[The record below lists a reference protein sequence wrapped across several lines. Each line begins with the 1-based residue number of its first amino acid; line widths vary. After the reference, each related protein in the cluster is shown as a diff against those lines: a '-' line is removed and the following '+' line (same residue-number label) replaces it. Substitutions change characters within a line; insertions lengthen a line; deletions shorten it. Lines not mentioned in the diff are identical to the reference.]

1 MLGSAPGSA
10 LGPVTDPVTDPVTGS
25 VIGPVLRG
33 VASPWTVA
41 WGSWLGGGM
50 GASESSP
57 GEAGALL
64 GFRRPM
70 KPQGT
75 KKKISASSLRE
86 AFRKIIWPRRRLVFL
101 GLCLIA
107 LNRASGMVLPAS
119 TRYLIDDVLAGGA
132 ERLLMPI
139 LLGLVAAT
147 TIQAISSFTLTKLLS
162 VEAQYLIAELR
173 AEVHEHVLGLPVRR
187 FEDTRSGELVSRVM
201 NDVEGVRNL
210 VGTGLV
216 QLVGGILTALIAM
229 VFLLKINVAMTALAL
244 VPMALFAVVSS
255 LAFKRLR
262 PAFRERGKLQ
272 AEVTGRLT
280 ESLGGIRIIKGFHAL
295 ARESDI
301 FRAGVLRIFE
311 NVKSTLTTTAAVTS
325 LGTFFVGVAS
335 VVILGYGGREILAE
349 QMTVGELFSFTLFLA
364 LLIGPIIQMANIG
377 TQMTEAFAGLD
388 RTAELLQQ
396 PGEDDDPLRVEV
408 MPRVNGHLRFEDVSF
423 AYEEGEPVLKGI
435 DFEVQPGEVV
445 ALVGSSGSGKST
457 LASIAVSFLSPDTG
471 RVLVDGVDLRT
482 VELASYR
489 SQLGLVLQDEF
500 LFDGTIRENLLF
512 ARPGASEE
520 QVVEAARRAHV
531 TEFADR
537 MPDGLDTVIGE
548 RGVKLSG
555 GQKQRVTIARALL
568 ADPRV
573 LLLDEATSSLD
584 TESESF
590 IQESLGELLA
600 GRTTLVIAHRLS
612 TIQRADLILVIEDG
626 EVVERGR
633 HGDLM
638 AQEGRY
644 HRLYTLQARI

>member
-1 MLGSAPGSA
+1 MER
-10 LGPVTDPVTDPVTGS
+10 PVS
-25 VIGPVLRG
+25 LEI
-33 VASPWTVA
+33 ASMGA
-41 WGSWLGGGM
+41 AELGSWLVAGM
-50 GASESSP
+50 GGVWESSP
-57 GEAGALL
+57 GGAGALL
-64 GFRRPM
+64 GFRRAM
-70 KPQGT
+70 KPQGN

-86 AFRKIIWPRRRLVFL
+86 AFKKIIWPRRRLVFL

-132 ERLLMPI
+132 EGLLMPI

-147 TIQAISSFTLTKLLS
+147 TVQAISSFTLTKLLS
-162 VEAQYLIAELR
+162 VEAQLLIAELR

-229 VFLLKINVAMTALAL
+229 VFLLKINVAMTALAI

-262 PAFRERGKLQ
+262 PAFRERGRLQ

-295 ARESDI
+295 ARENDI
-301 FRAGVLRIFE
+301 FRAGVMRIFE

-408 MPRVNGHLRFEDVSF
+408 MPRINGHLRFEDVSF

-435 DFEVQPGEVV
+435 DFEAQPGQVV

-512 ARPGASEE
+512 ARPEASEE
-520 QVVEAARRAHV
+520 EIVEAARRAHV

-537 MPDGLDTVIGE
+537 MPEGLDTVIGE

-590 IQESLGELLA
+590 IQESLAELLA